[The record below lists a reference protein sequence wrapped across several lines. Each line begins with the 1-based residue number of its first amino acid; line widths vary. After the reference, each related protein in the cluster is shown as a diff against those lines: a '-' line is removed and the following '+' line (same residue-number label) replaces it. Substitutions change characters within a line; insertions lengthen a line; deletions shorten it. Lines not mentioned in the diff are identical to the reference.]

1 MINLKRALW
10 AWKFADTTQGG
21 DVVIIGRR
29 DVLRVFKF
37 TNFDIVTITGSDEL
51 LDWVSNFLAFPRN
64 QEHWGYAKSAEELF
78 AKLIATYPEIV
89 TRKVIF
95 ACHSRGAGVG
105 ACIMDSFPTPGEC
118 YFFGSPSTHYEID
131 DNIHTVY
138 QIDNGVD
145 PVCGFPSWLDR
156 YGEIVRLD
164 APWWHRFRPIR
175 AHLEYGKALERAIAK
190 AEK

>member
-1 MINLKRALW
+1 MKRAWW
-10 AWKFADTTQGG
+10 AWRFADITQGG

-78 AKLIATYPEIV
+78 AKLIVAYPEIV

-105 ACIMDSFPTPGEC
+105 ACMMDSFPTPAEC
-118 YFFGSPSTHYEID
+118 YFFGSPSTHYEIH

-138 QIDNGVD
+138 QIDNGRD

-156 YGEIVRLD
+156 HGEIVQLD